1 MYVRGEGEGGRGEGG
16 RRGYRV
22 GRCVCEGCIGRREGI
37 WSGKRECVKGGGGGV
52 EHLNVF
58 AEGSVMCEEGGR
70 GRKRTDCGRSW
81 NVWRWREVRWGVC
94 TRVCLDH
101 DVILHAGWQVTR
113 IRC

>member
-1 MYVRGEGEGGRGEGG
+1 M
-16 RRGYRV
+16 
-22 GRCVCEGCIGRREGI
+22 GRCVCEGSIGRREGI
-37 WSGKRECVKGGGGGV
+37 WSGKRECVKGGGGGGGV

-58 AEGSVMCEEGGR
+58 AEGSVVCEEGGR

-81 NVWRWREVRWGVC
+81 NVWRWREVHWGVC

-101 DVILHAGWQVTR
+101 EVILHAGWQVMR